1 MTRPPDAGPNPPP
14 EPRPDASPAIDL
26 EALAERVYRLLR
38 EDLRLERAREGRER
52 GR

>member
-1 MTRPPDAGPNPPP
+1 MTRPPDAGPNPPS
-14 EPRPDASPAIDL
+14 EPRPDSSPAIDL